1 MRIRVLSTIILSC
14 MLAVTVAH
22 AGENHQ
28 PAAATYAEKNDQ
40 PAAAT
45 SQAGST
51 ACEMT
56 GSAVDQQQASS
67 SKQESRSNR
76 QKVQRD
82 EPENQQDDPG
92 AAFMNQVELRS

>member
-1 MRIRVLSTIILSC
+1 MRIRVLATIILSC
-14 MLAVTVAH
+14 MLAATVAH
-22 AGENHQ
+22 AAENHP
-28 PAAATYAEKNDQ
+28 PAAATA
-40 PAAAT
+40 
-45 SQAGST
+45 QAGST
-51 ACEMT
+51 GCETT

-67 SKQESRSNR
+67 SKRKSRSNK